1 MYNSSQKLIS
11 LPDLIFT
18 TTRDPS
24 TKNAESISKK
34 KPQNKNVTRSDFA
47 TMQNT
52 SLCKSQNAAQYSNMD
67 LLPEP
72 SYPLHLAGD
81 NQAID
86 PAQIAHCLAEIPTSQ
101 SAAIPFTP
109 RDPAITLKRI

>member
-1 MYNSSQKLIS
+1 
-11 LPDLIFT
+11 
-18 TTRDPS
+18 
-24 TKNAESISKK
+24 
-34 KPQNKNVTRSDFA
+34 
-47 TMQNT
+47 
-52 SLCKSQNAAQYSNMD
+52 MD
-67 LLPEP
+67 LLPGP

-86 PAQIAHCLAEIPTSQ
+86 PAQIAHRLAEIPNSQ

>member
-1 MYNSSQKLIS
+1 
-11 LPDLIFT
+11 
-18 TTRDPS
+18 
-24 TKNAESISKK
+24 
-34 KPQNKNVTRSDFA
+34 
-47 TMQNT
+47 
-52 SLCKSQNAAQYSNMD
+52 MD

-72 SYPLHLAGD
+72 SYPLHLAGDD

-109 RDPAITLKRI
+109 RDPAITLMRI

>member
-1 MYNSSQKLIS
+1 
-11 LPDLIFT
+11 
-18 TTRDPS
+18 
-24 TKNAESISKK
+24 
-34 KPQNKNVTRSDFA
+34 
-47 TMQNT
+47 MQNT

-67 LLPEP
+67 LLPET

-86 PAQIAHCLAEIPTSQ
+86 PAQIAHRLAETPNSQ